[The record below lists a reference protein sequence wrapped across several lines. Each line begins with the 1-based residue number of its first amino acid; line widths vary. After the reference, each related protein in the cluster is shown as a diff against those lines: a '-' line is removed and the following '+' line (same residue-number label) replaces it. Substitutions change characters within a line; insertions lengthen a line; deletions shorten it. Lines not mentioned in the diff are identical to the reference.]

1 MKNMSRVTELLN
13 FSSRNKLPLILQ
25 SEKAECG
32 LACVAMIS
40 NFHGHQLGLSALRRR
55 FSVSLKGA
63 TMLSLIKIANAL
75 QLNARP
81 VKASLE
87 ALSMLNGPAI
97 LHWDLNHFVV
107 LKSVSA
113 KSITIHDPASGVK
126 TLRWEDVSRHFTGI
140 ALELTPTNDFVRE
153 VEDDPVALSQFW
165 KRIIGLPKTLSQ
177 ILILSLF
184 LQLLLLATPF
194 YMQLIVDEVIVGK
207 DLDLLIVLGLGFGL
221 LVVINTITE
230 VFRSKIIL
238 HLSSQI
244 NLQMGANLFRHLLHL
259 PITFFEKRHIG
270 EVISRFGSLD
280 QIRELLSRSVVQ
292 AFIDGLMAIITVAL
306 MFVYSAKLSIVV
318 LLIMAIYFWFR
329 MILVIPLRTRTEEQI
344 IERSKEQSSFIESV
358 RGIQAI
364 KMHGFESNRHTFWQK
379 QFADYI
385 NADIKVGKLNISQ
398 DAANTFLFGLE
409 NVIVAYIGAILVI
422 DGDFSLGML
431 FAFMAYKVKF
441 LERFDG
447 LITKVVEFRMLRLH
461 LMRLSD
467 IAYTEQEANLFLH
480 NQSPTEAMEPE
491 GRLTLSNVT
500 YKYAES
506 EPEILSN
513 VSVEIKA
520 GQSVAIVGPSGSGKT
535 TLAKLMCGLFIPTSG
550 EICFDEIDIRDMSL
564 SVYRQHIAAVMQDDQ
579 LLTGSIGEN
588 ISFFQS
594 ESNSSKVESCAQL
607 ASIHDDILSMPMKYN
622 SLIGDMGTT
631 LSGGQKQ
638 RVLLARALYR
648 DPKILFL
655 DEATSHLD
663 IKTESIINS
672 AIKQLAITRIIIAH
686 RPETIRSANRILL
699 LKDKKLIEISH
710 DEWEQRLLK

>member
-1 MKNMSRVTELLN
+1 MSRVTELLN